1 MIHYVMLGMTF
12 DNYED
17 IIKSFEEFSLL
28 RKEIVIRE
36 CVYLDE
42 ESSDGEVLDWVLTCV
57 FSDNGLVDMV
67 VDTFNGLA
75 REMRE
80 NDKKK
85 YGSELLY
92 VYSD

>member
-1 MIHYVMLGMTF
+1 MIHYVMLGCEY
-12 DNYED
+12 DNLED
-17 IIKSFEEFSLL
+17 IINDFNEYPSI

-42 ESSDGEVLDWVLTCV
+42 ESSDGEILDWVLSSI
-57 FSDNGLVDMV
+57 FSDGGLVDMV
-67 VDTFNGLA
+67 VDTFNGLF

>member
-1 MIHYVMLGMTF
+1 M
-12 DNYED
+12 
-17 IIKSFEEFSLL
+17 
-28 RKEIVIRE
+28 
-36 CVYLDE
+36 
-42 ESSDGEVLDWVLTCV
+42 DWVLTCV

-80 NDKKK
+80 KDKKK

>member
-1 MIHYVMLGMTF
+1 M
-12 DNYED
+12 
-17 IIKSFEEFSLL
+17 
-28 RKEIVIRE
+28 
-36 CVYLDE
+36 
-42 ESSDGEVLDWVLTCV
+42 DWVLSSI
-57 FSDNGLVDMV
+57 FSDGGLVDMV

-92 VYSD
+92 VYRD

>member
-1 MIHYVMLGMTF
+1 MIHYVMLGCEY
-12 DNYED
+12 DNLED
-17 IIKSFEEFSLL
+17 IINDFNEYPLI

-36 CVYLDE
+36 CIYLDE
-42 ESSDGEVLDWVLTCV
+42 ESSDGEILDWVLSSI
-57 FSDNGLVDMV
+57 FSDGGLADMV

-85 YGSELLY
+85 WGSELLY

>member
-1 MIHYVMLGMTF
+1 MIHYVMLGCEY
-12 DNYED
+12 DNFED
-17 IIKSFEEFSLL
+17 IIKDFNEYPLI

-36 CVYLDE
+36 CIYLDE
-42 ESSDGEVLDWVLTCV
+42 ESSDGEILDWVLSSI
-57 FSDNGLVDMV
+57 FSDGGLVDMV
-67 VDTFNGLA
+67 VDTFHGLV

-92 VYSD
+92 VYRD

>member
-1 MIHYVMLGMTF
+1 MIHYVMLGCEY
-12 DNYED
+12 DNLED
-17 IIKSFEEFSLL
+17 IINDFNEYPLI

-36 CVYLDE
+36 CAYLDE
-42 ESSDGEVLDWVLTCV
+42 ESSDGEILDWVLTSI
-57 FSDNGLVDMV
+57 FSDGGLVDMV
-67 VDTFNGLA
+67 VDTFNGLF

>member
-1 MIHYVMLGMTF
+1 MI
-12 DNYED
+12 
-17 IIKSFEEFSLL
+17 

-36 CVYLDE
+36 CIYLDE
-42 ESSDGEVLDWVLTCV
+42 ESSDGEILDWVLSSI
-57 FSDNGLVDMV
+57 FSDGGLVDMV

-92 VYSD
+92 VYRD